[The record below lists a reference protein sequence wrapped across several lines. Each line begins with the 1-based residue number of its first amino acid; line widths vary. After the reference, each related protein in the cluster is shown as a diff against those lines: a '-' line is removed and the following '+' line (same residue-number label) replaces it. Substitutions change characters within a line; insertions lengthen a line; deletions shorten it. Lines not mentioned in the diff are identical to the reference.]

1 MNSFAREDAILREA
15 LLNDGIFH
23 CERFT
28 PIGVFVFST
37 AFQAI
42 SMECGPLTLFDLSQ
56 IPDAL

>member
-28 PIGVFVFST
+28 PTGFF
-37 AFQAI
+37 
-42 SMECGPLTLFDLSQ
+42 CL
-56 IPDAL
+56 